1 MTKSMTLII
10 PIRNRSAGRVLQ
22 MVQSLRK
29 QEESADFIIVDYGS
43 SDGFAREYSELG
55 KQPGIVYERMYTIG
69 YPWNKC
75 HAINHG
81 ARIAQ
86 TDYIC
91 TVDADIYFATNPV
104 AFCAADSRDK
114 AMYHIDT
121 YWLGPSGNERKAKP
135 AGRGNSGGFQCVSK
149 RAFEESGGYDER
161 IMYWGMEDLDWPER
175 LKALGY
181 EQVWLPEP
189 HRIYHQWHPRAEN
202 GYLRPETA
210 SFDTMRS
217 CLQNRLNPV
226 LKQDWGRP
234 VTLADRPILPLIHS
248 SKPEYLELAS
258 NALMHYGN
266 LERILET
273 KKHGTFV
280 RLGLGSRLIKRPLSQ
295 ASALVKKMLRPATAI
310 AGLTCSDKI
319 NCNFDYL
326 YSMLPVM
333 RNHGL
338 RDFYIEPDL
347 SAVYL
352 LWA

>member
-1 MTKSMTLII
+1 
-10 PIRNRSAGRVLQ
+10 
-22 MVQSLRK
+22 
-29 QEESADFIIVDYGS
+29 
-43 SDGFAREYSELG
+43 
-55 KQPGIVYERMYTIG
+55 
-69 YPWNKC
+69 
-75 HAINHG
+75 
-81 ARIAQ
+81 
-86 TDYIC
+86 
-91 TVDADIYFATNPV
+91 
-104 AFCAADSRDK
+104 
-114 AMYHIDT
+114 
-121 YWLGPSGNERKAKP
+121 
-135 AGRGNSGGFQCVSK
+135 
-149 RAFEESGGYDER
+149 
-161 IMYWGMEDLDWPER
+161 
-175 LKALGY
+175 
-181 EQVWLPEP
+181 
-189 HRIYHQWHPRAEN
+189 
-202 GYLRPETA
+202 
-210 SFDTMRS
+210 
-217 CLQNRLNPV
+217 LNPV